1 MASSPHVFL
10 AATSLKPS
18 YGGPAFSVSALA
30 AALARSGARV
40 TLWAADGSATASPLV
55 AAGDGLTLSGG
66 GVPEALTAAGSV
78 DVIHDNGLWLPHNH
92 RLAGLARSRGITRV
106 VSLRGML
113 EPWAMAHKGL
123 KKRLAFALYQR
134 RDLSRA
140 AVLHA
145 TSDEE
150 AANAARLGLGRPIRV
165 VPNGV
170 DLPVT
175 LPPRAGSP
183 DGRRTALFLGRIYPV
198 KGLPLLVE
206 AWSRVRPEGWRLVIA
221 GPDEASHRAEVE
233 ALVARLGLGRE
244 IAFPGAIAPED
255 RTALYGSADVFIL
268 PSHSENFGMAVAEA
282 LAHGVPVLTTRGT
295 PWPMLAERGCG
306 WQVETSVPGLEGGLR
321 AALAKPAQEL
331 AGMGA
336 AGRAFMQAAF
346 GWDAVARRMH
356 DLYVAARAGKSGQ
369 TDV

>member
-1 MASSPHVFL
+1 VHVFL
-10 AATSLKPS
+10 AATSLLPA
-18 YGGPAFSVSALA
+18 YGGPAFSVSGLAEALV
-30 AALARSGARV
+30 RGGVRV
-40 TLWAADGSATASPLV
+40 TLWAADGSALASPLV
-55 AAGDGLTLSGG
+55 SPRDGLG
-66 GVPEALTAAGSV
+66 PAAGSAAEALSSAGKV
-78 DVIHDNGLWLPHNH
+78 DLLHDNGLWLPHNH

-198 KGLPLLVE
+198 KGLPMLVE
-206 AWSRVRPEGWRLVIA
+206 AWAKVRPEGWHLVIA
-221 GPDEASHRAEVE
+221 GPDEAGHRAEVE
-233 ALVARLGLGRE
+233 ALVTRHGLGD
-244 IAFPGAIAPED
+244 AVTFPGAIAPGD
-255 RTALYGSADVFIL
+255 RAALYAGADLFVL
-268 PSHSENFGMAVAEA
+268 PTHSENFGMAVAEA
-282 LAHGVPVLTTRGT
+282 LAHGVPVLTTRGA
-295 PWPMLAERGCG
+295 PWPMLAEKGCG
-306 WQVETSVPGLEGGLR
+306 WQVETSIPGLEGGLR